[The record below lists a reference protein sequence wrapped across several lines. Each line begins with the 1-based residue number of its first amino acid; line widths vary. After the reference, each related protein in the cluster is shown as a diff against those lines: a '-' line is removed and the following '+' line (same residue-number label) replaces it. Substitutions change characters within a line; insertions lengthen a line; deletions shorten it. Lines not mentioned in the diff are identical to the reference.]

1 MTKYCI
7 RLVLAG
13 MIFLMAFTLAACGGG
28 GSGGGGGTA
37 FWLTDTPATNTYQAV
52 YVTVN
57 EVQVNHE
64 TNGWT
69 TLTDLD
75 LPAQFELLN
84 LANGARAPL
93 GIANLEPGHYTQMR
107 LILSEEE
114 GANYV
119 IDADDNIIDLK
130 VPSGGQ
136 TGIKLVNG
144 FDITGSSTD
153 IVLDFDVNKSVHV
166 HPAGKTDKWV
176 LRPTVRVVELENSVT
191 GTVESG
197 VDDSGAW
204 VSAQSN
210 AEEVA
215 GASSESDGT
224 YFMFI
229 PVNMTGTPYNIV
241 ATKTVFD
248 GDDVLEVY
256 EPKCQSLGSTASA
269 EYTGFDFTLTPAAAT
284 GTLSGSIIG
293 LPVPG
298 AEDTY
303 TVSLSIRRTVDCS
316 GVNTMV
322 EVGSL
327 NFSNPT
333 GDPISYGPV
342 TLPVGDYEIV
352 AQADDAEAEGGVTIL
367 EPAPVSVTTDADTP
381 LEIDFTPP
389 AP

>member
-13 MIFLMAFTLAACGGG
+13 IIFLMAFALAACGGG
-28 GSGGGGGTA
+28 GSGSSGGTT

-84 LANGARAPL
+84 LANGARAQL

-144 FDITGSSTD
+144 FDITGASTD

-166 HPAGKTDKWV
+166 HPAGKTDKWI

-197 VDDSGAW
+197 DDDSGAW

-215 GASSESDGT
+215 GASSELDGT
-224 YFMFI
+224 YFMYL
-229 PVNMTGTPYNIV
+229 PVNTTGTPYNIV
-241 ATKTVFD
+241 VTKTVFD

-256 EPKCQSLGSTASA
+256 EPECQNLGSTASA
-269 EYTGFDFTLTPAAAT
+269 EYTGVDFTLTPAAAT
-284 GTLSGSIIG
+284 GTLSGSITG
-293 LPVPG
+293 LPEPG
-298 AEDTY
+298 QGDTY
-303 TVSLSIRRTVDCS
+303 AVSLSIRREVDCS
-316 GVNTMV
+316 GDNVPDTMV
-322 EVGSL
+322 EVMSL
-327 NFSNPT
+327 NYTNEDGSDIT
-333 GDPISYGPV
+333 YGPI
-342 TLPVGDYEIV
+342 TLPYGEYEIV
-352 AQADDAEAEGGVTIL
+352 AWAEGAADEITVTPDPL
-367 EPAPVSVTTDADTP
+367 DAGTDP
-381 LEIDFTPP
+381 LEGVDIDFTPP